1 MNKESSRSHT
11 ILTLHIRSCC
21 HNNANSSGFS
31 SKLRLVDL
39 AGSERVSLT
48 GNNGTKLKE
57 SAHIN
62 KSLLALGKVMR
73 ALSGRH
79 GNRGSSAHVP
89 YRNSKI
95 THLLRDC
102 LGGTA
107 HTLMVACVS
116 PSHHNVKDTL
126 SVLQFASK
134 ARNIRN
140 FATTTQV
147 PTELTLSH
155 ETWQCREVEVAE
167 MERELHMLRDKE
179 EEGGRG
185 GAKPAGPGNRV
196 CKHTRFLGPAVLGTL
211 L

>member
-62 KSLLALGKVMR
+62 KSLLALGNVMR

-79 GNRGSSAHVP
+79 GNKGSSAHVP

-107 HTLMVACVS
+107 HTLMVACIS
-116 PSHHNVKDTL
+116 PSHHKNRSSAPPPCQIVDSVSTSSVRSCLPSTPEPAWSQPHGLLSELPALPASLSAHRPALDPLFSPRTSLPLSALIRTL
-126 SVLQFASK
+126 HLQ
-134 ARNIRN
+134 
-140 FATTTQV
+140 
-147 PTELTLSH
+147 LTKKY
-155 ETWQCREVEVAE
+155 W
-167 MERELHMLRDKE
+167 K
-179 EEGGRG
+179 
-185 GAKPAGPGNRV
+185 
-196 CKHTRFLGPAVLGTL
+196 
-211 L
+211 